1 MGECAVV
8 TLTRNFRSSGA
19 IVAAS
24 KAVIAANPRRAE
36 KDVHTTNAHGAP
48 VEVCE
53 CRNQQCEAD
62 WVVCKLTELKAEGIP
77 LGDDASRTP
86 RAGGAGPRLPLT
98 HSRIP
103 LLSPPLQAAPPSS
116 TALTPSATS
125 SVARSSS
132 AKCRAPKRAL
142 SPPSSTASTSRPS

>member
-77 LGDDASRTP
+77 LGEDASRTP
-86 RAGGAGPRLPLT
+86 RAGGAHGPRLPLT
-98 HSRIP
+98 HTP
-103 LLSPPLQAAPPSS
+103 PLSPATATVSS
-116 TALTPSATS
+116 CSM
-125 SVARSSS
+125 SVRS
-132 AKCRAPKRAL
+132 
-142 SPPSSTASTSRPS
+142 